1 MSAFL
6 LPLEALRAGDW
17 AEVADVSGEPTW
29 VGRMAELGLRVGARV
44 QVLRGGSPCL
54 VRVGDG
60 RLSLRG
66 DGGFQVLVRAVG

>member
-1 MSAFL
+1 VNAIL
-6 LPLEALRAGDW
+6 LPLETLRPGEW
-17 AEVADVSGEPTW
+17 AEVADVSGEPAW

-54 VRVGDG
+54 VLVGDG

-66 DGGFQVLVRAVG
+66 DHGFQVLVRAVG